1 MIRLVIADD
10 HPLVLDGLERLF
22 HDSPEFDVVARCT
35 DGDQVLAAVATHD
48 PDVLV
53 LDIRMPRKDG
63 LTVLREMR
71 KKMPE
76 LRTIVL
82 TAALNE
88 DEVLESIRLGVKGVV
103 LKEMPPR
110 LLLECV
116 RKVHAG
122 GQWIETNSMGRALER
137 LVKNG
142 SEPGGIARDSLT
154 PRELEIVRMV
164 TSGLRNKEIA
174 DRLTIT
180 EGTVKVH
187 LHTVYQKLQVDGRM
201 ELMVFA
207 QRHGIA

>member
-10 HPLVLDGLERLF
+10 HPIVLDGLEQLF
-22 HDSPEFDVVARCT
+22 HETADFEVVARCT
-35 DGDQVLAAVATHD
+35 DGDQVLTAVATHD
-48 PDVLV
+48 PDVLI

-63 LTVLREMR
+63 LTVLREVR
-71 KKMPE
+71 KKMPD

-122 GQWIETNSMGRALER
+122 GQWIETNSMGKALER
-137 LVKNG
+137 LVKTG
-142 SEPGGIARDSLT
+142 ETSSAAREALT
-154 PRELEIVRMV
+154 PREIEIVRMV
-164 TSGLRNKEIA
+164 TAGLRNKDIA
-174 DRLTIT
+174 DRLAIT

-201 ELMVFA
+201 ELMIYA
-207 QRHGIA
+207 QKHGIA

>member
-35 DGDQVLAAVATHD
+35 DGDQVLAAVALHE

-53 LDIRMPRKDG
+53 LDLRMPRKDG

-71 KKMPE
+71 KKRPE

-88 DEVLESIRLGVKGVV
+88 EEVLESIRLGVKGVV

-110 LLLECV
+110 LLLDCV

-122 GQWIETNSMGRALER
+122 GQWIETNSMSRALER

-142 SEPGGIARDSLT
+142 SEPAGAARDSLT

-174 DRLTIT
+174 DRLAIT

-201 ELMVFA
+201 ELMIFA